1 VERATEWG
9 VHLTPESFVLSSQ
22 PDGSRF
28 VNLDAVSRK
37 VRKVA
42 DQLGMKSVHLH
53 SLRHFAATELLAG
66 GVSPHDAAEMLG
78 HADPSLTLRSTRTPQ
93 QRGKRQPR
101 GFSPVSSRVHSDDG
115 SSAVV
120 GFHIVNQVND
130 AN

>member
-1 VERATEWG
+1 MVNAWSAQPNG
-9 VHLTPESFVLSSQ
+9 AFNLTPESFVLSSQ

-78 HADPSLTLRSTRTPQ
+78 HADPSLTLRVYAHASTERQKAAAGILASVIKGPQ
-93 QRGKRQPR
+93 
-101 GFSPVSSRVHSDDG
+101 
-115 SSAVV
+115 
-120 GFHIVNQVND
+120 
-130 AN
+130 